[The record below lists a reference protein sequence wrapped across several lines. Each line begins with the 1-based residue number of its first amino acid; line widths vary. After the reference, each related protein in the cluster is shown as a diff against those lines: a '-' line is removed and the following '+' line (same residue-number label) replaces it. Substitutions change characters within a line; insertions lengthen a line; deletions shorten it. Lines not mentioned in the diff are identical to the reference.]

1 MVRAAEIHSITE
13 RRSVRRAAAGL
24 LSALALACGA
34 AQAGVVPNAPAD
46 AHEKGYFG
54 PVFAWPLIPLH
65 MVLLQDGRVLTYGTN
80 QKGGQGASMWYTVWD
95 PSLGTV
101 PGSMLTLDNVWRTD
115 IFCAAQTIIPA
126 TGEVLVAGGD
136 RVVDGV
142 RNYANNDVNLFN
154 PTTNLLTKQTQSM
167 QYQRWYATAVTNQFG
182 EQVMLGGRIDR
193 NWPTTDPESPTLLPA
208 WNGAMNVLPQATT
221 VASYAST
228 PEVYTAGVGW
238 RTLTGAKNEYAYG
251 SIVPSWNYPR
261 AWLGPNGNIFIFTP
275 GGKIFSLN
283 SKTTGSIK
291 QLTGVLGWGTET
303 LPAAMY
309 LPGRILTVRGS
320 GIAKVVDIRGAQPVI
335 TPTAN
340 LSVDRRYGNATL
352 LADGKVWVNG
362 GSSTGNDLVGAAYHS
377 ETWNPDTGT
386 WTTSATASQARLY
399 HSSALLLPD
408 GSVLTGGGGAPG
420 PLTLLN
426 AEIYYPPYLYRTD
439 GSGLPADRPT
449 ITAAPTV
456 LAWGQQFTVTLAGG
470 VKASKVTFMR
480 TGTATH
486 AFNNDQRFT
495 ALGFKQKTNTLTMTI
510 PTSRAQL
517 PPGYYLMFVF
527 DDKGV
532 PSVARTIRLTD

>member
-1 MVRAAEIHSITE
+1 MRVPFASRPAVLPRAS
-13 RRSVRRAAAGL
+13 SL
-24 LSALALACGA
+24 LASLALALAA
-34 AQAGVVPNAPAD
+34 ASGHAGVVPPGPAD
-46 AHEKGYFG
+46 VQQKGFFG
-54 PVFAWPLIPLH
+54 PVFSWPLMPIH

-80 QKGGQGASMWYTVWD
+80 LNGAQGGAMWYSIWD
-95 PSLGTV
+95 PSVGTG
-101 PGSMLTLDNVWRTD
+101 PDAMLTLDNVWRTD
-115 IFCAAQTIIPA
+115 TFCAAQTIIPA

-154 PTTNLLTKQTQSM
+154 PVNNMLVKQSQAM
-167 QYQRWYATAVTNQFG
+167 AYQRWYATAVTNQFG
-182 EQVMLGGRIDR
+182 EQVVMGGRMDR
-193 NWPTTDPESPTLLPA
+193 TWPSVDPESPALLPA
-208 WNGAMNVLPQATT
+208 FKGGLPVLPSATT
-221 VASYAST
+221 VATYAST

-261 AWLGPNGNIFIFTP
+261 AWLGPKGSVLIFTP

-283 SKTTGSIK
+283 SKGKGSIQ

-303 LPAAMY
+303 LPGAMY

-320 GIAKVVDIRGAQPVI
+320 GIAKVVDVRGDQPVI

-340 LSVDRRYGNATL
+340 LSVDRRYGNATI

-399 HSSALLLPD
+399 HSASLLMPD

-439 GSGLPADRPT
+439 GSGQPADRPVV
-449 ITAAPTV
+449 TAAPTV
-456 LAWGQQFTVTLAGG
+456 LAWGQQFNVTLAAG
-470 VKASKVTFMR
+470 VKASRVTWMR
-480 TGTATH
+480 TGTVTH
-486 AFNNDQRFT
+486 AFNNDQRYT
-495 ALGFKQKTNTLTMTI
+495 SLGFKQSKTKLTMTL

-517 PPGYYLMFVF
+517 PPGYYMLFVF